1 MQENCLSGWIRWLIA
16 QRSPDWN
23 DARKYTGNSQT
34 QIRSRPCP
42 SQKLRKDWKKPPFLS
57 LKVAPNRVIHQTWCY
72 CNKVLWIVDRE
83 CCCCPEHRAHR
94 TLILHSDVNLQP
106 AGEISQHADF
116 IHISFLELFSCV
128 ALPFLAEFSCNTALL
143 APGES
148 AAPCLLRFG
157 YCVNQ
162 QGKGCVCIE
171 WRTCRWWHSPRTHK
185 VCRLSMPFKLSSGCL
200 MFL

>member
-1 MQENCLSGWIRWLIA
+1 MSFPKAEKRLE
-16 QRSPDWN
+16 
-23 DARKYTGNSQT
+23 
-34 QIRSRPCP
+34 
-42 SQKLRKDWKKPPFLS
+42 KKPPFLS

-72 CNKVLWIVDRE
+72 CNKVLWIVDGE
-83 CCCCPEHRAHR
+83 CCCCPEHRAPG

-106 AGEISQHADF
+106 AGEISQCTDF
-116 IHISFLELFSCV
+116 IHISFLELFPCV

-162 QGKGCVCIE
+162 QGKGCVCWMANMQVMTQPPHTQSVFQCQLNCQAAV
-171 WRTCRWWHSPRTHK
+171 WRFCKISAY
-185 VCRLSMPFKLSSGCL
+185 V
-200 MFL
+200 